1 MSEDSPYTFHAVGAE
16 GEPTHY
22 ELRDV
27 SGRVVC
33 KAFLCKS
40 GMVLYAGSS
49 IMTKYQVG
57 GYTLTNL
64 EEVMREFLHY

>member
-33 KAFLCKS
+33 KAFLCKNRM
-40 GMVLYAGSS
+40 MVYAADS
-49 IMTKYQVG
+49 ILEVVG
-57 GYTLTNL
+57 NTLSEL
-64 EEVMREFLHY
+64 EEIMREFLHY

>member
-33 KAFLCKS
+33 KAFMGESSLYVIS
-40 GMVLYAGSS
+40 GGQPTRLDTFRRAFCA
-49 IMTKYQVG
+49 
-57 GYTLTNL
+57 
-64 EEVMREFLHY
+64 EVESYMREVARV